1 MKIVDKDEKR
11 FEKEEYRLQKNG
23 RVWKHIKGDKGEIG
37 KKFKGKK
44 EKIGKGRTR

>member
-23 RVWKHIKGDKGEIG
+23 RVWKHVKGDKEEMSRNR
-37 KKFKGKK
+37 K
-44 EKIGKGRTR
+44 EV